1 MKKEIII
8 SDYRGR
14 KKKIVINDF
23 EMVKAIYVL
32 EISGDQALDVLYKDG
47 RTAYFDSC
55 DTRTTDYFDDGYF
68 LELTDEALKI
78 FSETNQNILER
89 EDE

>member
-8 SDYRGR
+8 SDYAGR
-14 KKKIVINDF
+14 EKKIVINHF

-32 EISGDQALDVLYKDG
+32 EISGDQVLDVLYKDG

-55 DTRTTDYFDDGYF
+55 DTRIMHYFDGGYF

-78 FSETNQNILER
+78 FSETNKNR
-89 EDE
+89 RKHV

>member
-8 SDYRGR
+8 CDYKGR
-14 KKKIVINDF
+14 EKKIVINHF

-32 EISGDQALDVLYKDG
+32 EISGDQVLDVLYKDG

-55 DTRTTDYFDDGYF
+55 DTRIRHYFDGGYF

-78 FSETNQNILER
+78 FSEANKNR
-89 EDE
+89 RKHV

>member
-8 SDYRGR
+8 CDYKGR
-14 KKKIVINDF
+14 EKKIVINHF

-47 RTAYFDSC
+47 RTVWFDSS
-55 DTRTTDYFDDGYF
+55 DTRIMNYFDDGYF

-78 FSETNQNILER
+78 FSEDNKNR
-89 EDE
+89 RKYV

>member
-8 SDYRGR
+8 CDYKDRE
-14 KKKIVINDF
+14 KKIVIEDF

-55 DTRTTDYFDDGYF
+55 DTRIMHYFDGGYF
-68 LELTDEALKI
+68 LELTDDALKK
-78 FSETNQNILER
+78 FSETNQNRR
-89 EDE
+89 EYE

>member
-8 SDYRGR
+8 CDYKGR
-14 KKKIVINDF
+14 ERKIVIDHF

-32 EISGDQALDVLYKDG
+32 ELSGDQALDVLYKDG

-55 DTRTTDYFDDGYF
+55 ETRIIHYFNDGYF
-68 LELTDEALKI
+68 LELTDDALKI
-78 FSETNQNILER
+78 FSKTNQNR
-89 EDE
+89 RNHV